1 MLDSNWCR
9 KSLQKDHRRRSCI
22 AAMKINEQTDERIG
36 LMSGF
41 AAKKVYFT

>member
-1 MLDSNWCR
+1 MLDANWCR
-9 KSLQKDHRRRSCI
+9 KSLQKDLRRRSCI
-22 AAMKINEQTDERIG
+22 AAMKINEQTD